1 MSRIRSDR
9 IVNRAA
15 GGPVEASEGILI
27 PSTKP
32 LTIGSNSGTEGQY
45 LRATGGGLEWSN
57 LPVATYNTFGL
68 VKPGSTFSISEN
80 GTLEVSGTTYVL
92 PKASASV
99 RGGIKVGTALSIDS
113 DGVLSAN
120 TNYQNLTNKPE
131 LKTVA
136 VTGDYNDLINKPLI
150 NIIPA
155 NVVVANSS
163 PTFTNL
169 TVSGNLTVT
178 GTTTTANVSTLNV
191 TNNEIILNEN
201 ITGAPLLDAYI
212 TANRGALSDA
222 KIRWNENIDRWE
234 FTNDGISYQNIP
246 LPTEY
251 GSYQN
256 LTNKPTIPVV
266 LDDLTDVQASY
277 PAATDILKYNGIF
290 WEAGTVSS
298 ILPKATASVLG
309 GIKVGNNLIVSS
321 DGTLNATAAPYVL
334 TAASASVLGGI
345 KVGNNLSINADGV
358 LSATATPYTLPQS
371 TAFTLGG
378 VKVDGNTIVVD
389 DQGVISAT
397 GATADADGGYILPKA
412 SATTLGGIKVG
423 SNLSIDVNGVLSATA
438 TPYTLPTASATVLG
452 GIKIGAG
459 LLIDGNGVVTASSGT
474 TLAGLTDVDINAPL
488 ATNDFLQY
496 NGNNGKWENVQGIST
511 NDLIWA
517 GGGIEIEK
525 LGSGASYAQG
535 LLSFVGGAGISIG
548 YGVNATGTAGQVIT
562 ANGSGGIQWSS
573 PATAGSSYTL
583 PIASGSTLGG
593 VKVGANLVISGDGV
607 LSATNSYTLPTA
619 STTVSGGVKVDG
631 TTIVINGSGVI
642 SATGGGSGGYTL
654 PPATSGILGGVKVG
668 SGLSVAVDGTLSATG
683 GSSLTRSTLT
693 MTGTVAPGVTTT
705 YDLTAP
711 KTYAILSITT
721 THDSWVRVYTSAAAR
736 TADASRSETVDPAPG
751 IGLVCEI
758 RKDGKQLVT
767 PAAIGF
773 NDDNPVQ
780 GMAYISIVG
789 REPTSNTQT
798 TTIQIL
804 PLETV

>member
-1 MSRIRSDR
+1 MALDF
-9 IVNRAA
+9 
-15 GGPVEASEGILI
+15 PAS
-27 PSTKP
+27 PSINQKY
-32 LTIGSNSGTEGQY
+32 TEGGV
-45 LRATGGGLEWSN
+45 TW
-57 LPVATYNTFGL
+57 TWD
-68 VKPGSTFSISEN
+68 
-80 GTLEVSGTTYVL
+80 GTTWRVL
-92 PKASASV
+92 GKFQSSTSLTETDPIFAASPAAN
-99 RGGIKVGTALSIDS
+99 I
-113 DGVLSAN
+113 VL
-120 TNYQNLTNKPE
+120 Q
-131 LKTVA
+131 
-136 VTGDYNDLINKPLI
+136 
-150 NIIPA
+150 
-155 NVVVANSS
+155 
-163 PTFTNL
+163 
-169 TVSGNLTVT
+169 
-178 GTTTTANVSTLNV
+178 
-191 TNNEIILNEN
+191 N
-201 ITGAPLLDAYI
+201 ITHWNTAYSWG
-212 TANRGALSDA
+212 NH
-222 KIRWNENIDRWE
+222 
-234 FTNDGISYQNIP
+234 
-246 LPTEY
+246 
-251 GSYQN
+251 
-256 LTNKPTIPVV
+256 
-266 LDDLTDVQASY
+266 
-277 PAATDILKYNGIF
+277 
-290 WEAGTVSS
+290 
-298 ILPKATASVLG
+298 ATAGYKTSV
-309 GIKVGNNLIVSS
+309 S
-321 DGTLNATAAPYVL
+321 
-334 TAASASVLGGI
+334 
-345 KVGNNLSINADGV
+345 
-358 LSATATPYTLPQS
+358 
-371 TAFTLGG
+371 
-378 VKVDGNTIVVD
+378 
-389 DQGVISAT
+389 
-397 GATADADGGYILPKA
+397 
-412 SATTLGGIKVG
+412 
-423 SNLSIDVNGVLSATA
+423 
-438 TPYTLPTASATVLG
+438 
-452 GIKIGAG
+452 
-459 LLIDGNGVVTASSGT
+459 LL
-474 TLAGLTDVDINAPL
+474 GLTDVEITPPGGVGYLPL
-488 ATNDFLQY
+488 D
-496 NGNNGKWENVQGIST
+496 NGHHLEYYNGKWRNVQGIST
-511 NDLIWA
+511 GYPIVAL
-517 GGGIEIEK
+517 GGIEIEK
-525 LGSGASYAQG
+525 VVGGPYLNG
-535 LLSFVGGAGISIG
+535 LISFVSGAGISIG